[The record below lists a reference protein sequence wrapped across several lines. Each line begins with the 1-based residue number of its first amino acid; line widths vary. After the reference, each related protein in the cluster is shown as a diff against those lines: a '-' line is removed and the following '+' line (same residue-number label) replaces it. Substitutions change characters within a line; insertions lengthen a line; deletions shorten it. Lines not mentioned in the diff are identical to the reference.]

1 MLSAEYQH
9 YLNLPYFHSMCI
21 NLFFRSFVS
30 FPKGSIGKN
39 CFPET
44 IILKFCLQTANICWM
59 AHFYK
64 NGVLSCNKSWPS
76 FCWCHC
82 RFRLSQFISF
92 LHFFFLLVWLHSLPL
107 VLYIAYILNLM
118 SLRTKSLIPQPTR
131 LYKAL
136 HKKATLSCCC
146 QNTTDIDVVFFS

>member
-59 AHFYK
+59 AHFYE
-64 NGVLSCNKSWPS
+64 NGVLSSNKSWPS
-76 FCWCHC
+76 FLFVSIH
-82 RFRLSQFISF
+82 FIS
-92 LHFFFLLVWLHSLPL
+92 LFFLTFRFTTLTSSCFV
-107 VLYIAYILNLM
+107 YILNLM
-118 SLRTKSLIPQPTR
+118 NLRTKKIIPQPTW

-136 HKKATLSCCC
+136 HKKVTLLCCC
-146 QNTTDIDVVFFS
+146 QNTTDVVFFS

>member
-64 NGVLSCNKSWPS
+64 NSVLSCNKSWPS

-82 RFRLSQFISF
+82 RFRLSQFNSFHFISS
-92 LHFFFLLVWLHSLPL
+92 FFLPFSLTSL
-107 VLYIAYILNLM
+107 TSSCFVRSLY
-118 SLRTKSLIPQPTR
+118 SKSYEFT
-131 LYKAL
+131 YEKF
-136 HKKATLSCCC
+136 
-146 QNTTDIDVVFFS
+146 NTTTYTVV